1 MLPLHCFNVV
11 VQFEF
16 EFFKFEFKL
25 NLFESLAKKSLFQPK
40 TPSRPSI
47 FPSLFPPPAQSRARA
62 GPSAPSPPVSPTGG
76 SRSSDPSPSRAR
88 AGLRRVR
95 APHAPSRRGPHA
107 KGPRPRPI
115 KGAAHTLEPYPTAAL
130 FPLAK
135 TLARATAAPLEP
147 LSSVPPPTRRS
158 AASLRSPA
166 AARAQI
172 CGEDPRQPLR
182 PLSLA
187 LSHRRLLA
195 GVSAPRYAVAHHLPG
210 PAHARRGLHRPPHHT
225 RDLPGVSPAPNRARS
240 ADFSNSGDP
249 RRRSPSHVVA
259 GSAQRR
265 AEPPFRS
272 TSHMSVCSR
281 AILPAEPRADA

>member
-1 MLPLHCFNVV
+1 MLPLFCFTFV

-16 EFFKFEFKL
+16 EFFKFEFRL
-25 NLFESLAKKSLFQPK
+25 NLFESLAKEKKKNPFSAQDLSPALFPFSF
-40 TPSRPSI
+40 PRPN
-47 FPSLFPPPAQSRARA
+47 LPPPAQSRARA

-147 LSSVPPPTRRS
+147 VELGAAANSPLRRLSSKSSSRRS
-158 AASLRSPA
+158 S
-166 AARAQI
+166 
-172 CGEDPRQPLR
+172 
-182 PLSLA
+182 
-187 LSHRRLLA
+187 
-195 GVSAPRYAVAHHLPG
+195 
-210 PAHARRGLHRPPHHT
+210 
-225 RDLPGVSPAPNRARS
+225 DLW
-240 ADFSNSGDP
+240 
-249 RRRSPSHVVA
+249 
-259 GSAQRR
+259 
-265 AEPPFRS
+265 
-272 TSHMSVCSR
+272 
-281 AILPAEPRADA
+281 

>member
-16 EFFKFEFKL
+16 EFFEFGFKL
-25 NLFESLAKKSLFQPK
+25 NLFEVFCKKKKNLSLLS
-40 TPSRPSI
+40 
-47 FPSLFPPPAQSRARA
+47 PSLSPFSPNRQPGPVRSFFSFRTRPNLPPPAQSRARA

-147 LSSVPPPTRRS
+147 VELGAAANSPLRRLSSKSSSRKS
-158 AASLRSPA
+158 S
-166 AARAQI
+166 
-172 CGEDPRQPLR
+172 
-182 PLSLA
+182 
-187 LSHRRLLA
+187 
-195 GVSAPRYAVAHHLPG
+195 
-210 PAHARRGLHRPPHHT
+210 
-225 RDLPGVSPAPNRARS
+225 DLW
-240 ADFSNSGDP
+240 
-249 RRRSPSHVVA
+249 
-259 GSAQRR
+259 
-265 AEPPFRS
+265 
-272 TSHMSVCSR
+272 
-281 AILPAEPRADA
+281 